1 MFSNYSSQ
9 NVTLCTGNCYS
20 DSTKEKEKKKKKD
33 LRHLTPIQTEAC
45 LSFVLVSVYF

>member
-9 NVTLCTGNCYS
+9 NVTLCTGNCYN
-20 DSTKEKEKKKKKD
+20 DSTKGKKKKRKD